1 MSEEAKR
8 IEYCKTHN
16 IHHLF
21 ELLATKVLVDR
32 PENPFEYLRDL
43 LVSVEASEKKT
54 TKYDPTEIKFA
65 ADEPPSS
72 APKTS
77 GLSSTEE
84 GGVSG
89 ATTVGE
95 GAGDHAVAQK
105 KKVPKKITLAT
116 LGLNNAGKTTI
127 ISALGGEIVSNT
139 TPTVGF
145 TPVHFH
151 TEDYDICLFDLGGAA
166 NFRSVWVHYFPDCHG
181 LIYVVDSASDD
192 STLEESLKVLQ
203 DTLSNPYMKDKPV
216 LILANKKDLETSRLA
231 DILPEGFLENILPD
245 STPFRVTATCG
256 LEEDDERDEHVEW
269 LLDCISQQYDVLG
282 ARVQRD
288 IAQVKEEKKRAREA
302 RLAAMREEGN

>member
-16 IHHLF
+16 IHHLL

-32 PENPFEYLRDL
+32 PENPFQYLRDL
-43 LVSVEASEKKT
+43 LDSVERSEKKT
-54 TKYDPTEIKFA
+54 TKYDPTEIKFSTA
-65 ADEPPSS
+65 ADESPSS
-72 APKTS
+72 APALT
-77 GLSSTEE
+77 STEE
-84 GGVSG
+84 QMKTADGGVASG
-89 ATTVGE
+89 
-95 GAGDHAVAQK
+95 VADGTQQK

-127 ISALGGEIVSNT
+127 ISALGGEIVANT

-192 STLEESLKVLQ
+192 ATLEESLKVLQ
-203 DTLSNPYMKDKPV
+203 ETLMNPYMKEKPV
-216 LILANKKDLETSRLA
+216 LILANKKDLESSRLA
-231 DILPEGFLENILPD
+231 DILPEGFLEDILPN

-256 LEEDDERDEHVEW
+256 LEEDEERDEHVEW

-288 IAQVKEEKKRAREA
+288 IAQVKEEKKLAREA